1 MSRILKWTV
10 PIDDQWHEVGTGPVA
25 LVAKWKS
32 NADYMSLEG
41 PFALVWTIEPA
52 EDDPMEAYARELNSV
67 RSVRRARVYGTGQDW
82 PSVCDHLGSYVDGP
96 LVWHVIGISGTEDKS

>member
-10 PIDDQWHEVGTGPVA
+10 PIDDQWHGIGTGPVA
-25 LVAKWKS
+25 LVNHPPSHQAS
-32 NADYMSLEG
+32 GFRDAC
-41 PFALVWTIEPA
+41 VWTVEPA
-52 EDDPMEAYARELNSV
+52 EDDPLEAYAREISAV
-67 RSVRRARVYGTGQDW
+67 RSIRRARVYGTGQDW